1 MTVHA
6 GRGWRLAP
14 SLIALEA
21 EANRL
26 APRRSQASDGSIGDS
41 AHRHR
46 KSDHNPSG
54 GIVHAI
60 DLTADPRGGF
70 DAHAHGRA
78 IAARRDPRVAYLISN
93 RQIWEPAT
101 GWRRYD
107 GENPHTKHLHVSI
120 AHSRSAENDTST
132 WLPWAGAGTAPV
144 PPGTPSTQPT
154 PIPTPTPDDLTER
167 PMQIIHCP
175 DAPAAAHV
183 DPNTWWATDGN
194 TARPLAPGEPDHIV
208 LMGLVPR
215 PVRDAAGGLR
225 PYPLPWSFFQRL
237 RR

>member
-1 MTVHA
+1 MTVHS

-14 SLIALEA
+14 SLVALEA
-21 EANRL
+21 EANRI
-26 APRRSQASDGSIGDS
+26 APRRSQRSDGSIGDA

-70 DAHAHGRA
+70 DAHAHGRS
-78 IAARRDPRVAYLISN
+78 IAARNDARVAYLISN
-93 RQIWEPAT
+93 RQIWEPGR

-107 GENPHTKHLHVSI
+107 GENPHTQHLHVSI
-120 AHSRSAENDTST
+120 AHTRAAENDTST
-132 WLPWAGAGTAPV
+132 WLPWAGGPIV
-144 PPGTPSTQPT
+144 PPVSVPSTVLPT
-154 PIPTPTPDDLTER
+154 SDLWER

-175 DAPAAAHV
+175 DAPASAGI
-183 DPNTWWATDGN
+183 DPNTWWATDGV
-194 TARPLAPGEPDHIV
+194 TARPMAPGEPDHIV

-225 PYPLPWSFFQRL
+225 PYPLPWTFFQRL

>member
-1 MTVHA
+1 MTVHS

-120 AHSRSAENDTST
+120 AHTRSAENDTST

-144 PPGTPSTQPT
+144 PPGTPSPQPST
-154 PIPTPTPDDLTER
+154 STSTTDLTER

-175 DAPAAAHV
+175 DAPASSGV
-183 DPNTWWATDGN
+183 SRDTWFATDGVV
-194 TARPLAPGEPDHIV
+194 ARPMAPGEPDHIV

-225 PYPLPWSFFQRL
+225 PYPLPWAFFSRL